1 MRFKI
6 NEICYVREKK
16 LSFER
21 MRVFFLLQL
30 RVKLLLEYKI
40 ISLVDSKQSAK
51 ILSTMLPL
59 VMQYSVKLLL
69 SRVQ

>member
-1 MRFKI
+1 MRFKLTKSVT
-6 NEICYVREKK
+6 CEKK
-16 LSFER
+16 AVIR
-21 MRVFFLLQL
+21 KNAGFFLLQL
-30 RVKLLLEYKI
+30 RVKLLLEDKI